1 MEKLRQNQTSKP
13 SDNTYMNAPM
23 PELPMFDEV
32 NDNIADF
39 LKRFERFAKSQK
51 WDTSNYA
58 VYLSALLTG
67 KALKVYSRLEDSEA
81 TDHTKIK
88 QALLKNYNFTEE
100 GFREIF
106 RRSRPKHDESLE

>member
-13 SDNTYMNAPM
+13 SDNVYMNAPM

-39 LKRFERFAKSQK
+39 LKRLERFTKSQK

-58 VYLSALLTG
+58 VYLSAQLTG
-67 KALKVYSRLEDSEA
+67 SALKVYSRLEDREA
-81 TDHTKIK
+81 TDYTKMK
-88 QALLKNYNFTEE
+88 QALLK
-100 GFREIF
+100 
-106 RRSRPKHDESLE
+106 KL